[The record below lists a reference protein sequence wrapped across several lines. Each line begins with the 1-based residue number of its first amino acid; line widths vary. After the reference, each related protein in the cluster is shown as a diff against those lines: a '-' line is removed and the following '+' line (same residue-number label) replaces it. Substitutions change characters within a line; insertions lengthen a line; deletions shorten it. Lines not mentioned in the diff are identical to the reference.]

1 MLVVYSGTKPDEICD
16 SFLQWGVVE
25 RGMIIASTFWNLFT
39 NILLLIKI
47 DTFSA
52 HPPTTI
58 PIAKKKHKFRQVM
71 FPNTLQ
77 VLIFINS
84 NIFVNNL

>member
-47 DTFSA
+47 DTCSVFWNKDL
-52 HPPTTI
+52 T
-58 PIAKKKHKFRQVM
+58 KFVILFCSGGWWRGVLLVHSG
-71 FPNTLQ
+71 NYLQ
-77 VLIFINS
+77 IYYC
-84 NIFVNNL
+84 